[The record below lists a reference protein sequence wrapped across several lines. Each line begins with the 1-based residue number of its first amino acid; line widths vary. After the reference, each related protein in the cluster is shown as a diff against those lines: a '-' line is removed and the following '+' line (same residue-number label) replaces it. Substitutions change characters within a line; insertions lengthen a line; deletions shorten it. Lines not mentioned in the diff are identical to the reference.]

1 MSTPLRGQG
10 NDVGLLDCTDPP
22 LASALDQRP
31 RARVTPHITFTRSRL
46 LKRVHDCNR
55 WGEEANALHLQGNVK
70 TVRVPFQAF
79 FVIAMDRVPTS
90 HSLTCGSDL
99 DGVSTEMGIEDI
111 GVLLMES
118 VFKSFKH

>member
-1 MSTPLRGQG
+1 MSTPVRGQVD
-10 NDVGLLDCTDPP
+10 DVGLLDCTDPP
-22 LASALDQRP
+22 LAIALDQRP
-31 RARVTPHITFTRSRL
+31 RARVTSHITFARGRF

-55 WGEEANALHLQGNVK
+55 WGEEADGLHFQRNVK
-70 TVRVPFQAF
+70 TVCVPFQAF

-90 HSLTCGSDL
+90 HSLTSGSDL